1 MLSTRKFHYSTK
13 KLVVLYFPR
22 CVRSATELRQP
33 KWCTIVE
40 RKSLLLKS
48 HCVRNTIC
56 LNCLF
61 KEVDNGVQGSQRFVL
76 TRGSSR
82 DGLTLNHLAQGSLTL
97 NHFPPR
103 RFNVKPL
110 CQSSLHR
117 RVSGL
122 RALLYGTLRLQLT
135 LAG

>member
-1 MLSTRKFHYSTK
+1 M
-13 KLVVLYFPR
+13 
-22 CVRSATELRQP
+22 
-33 KWCTIVE
+33 
-40 RKSLLLKS
+40 
-48 HCVRNTIC
+48 
-56 LNCLF
+56 
-61 KEVDNGVQGSQRFVL
+61 VL
-76 TRGSSR
+76 TRGSSQE
-82 DGLTLNHLAQGSLTL
+82 GLTLNHLAQGSLTL

-135 LAG
+135 LAGLHTSVNRVLGNCLYTIVE